1 MLGEAIASV
10 VGKVIDRAWP
20 DPLQKAQAMLEL
32 EKLKVEGAFR
42 EMDTALSAIKTEAAS
57 NDPWTSR
64 ARPSFLY
71 VFYFILIAL
80 VVLAPIVGITNPSAM
95 ALLGTWVLMFLISR
109 NPALYVIPT
118 ALLFRY
124 CWISEKVPGGN
135 SLLRV
140 LRVR

>member
-80 VVLAPIVGITNPSAM
+80 VVFAPIVGITNPSAM
-95 ALLGTWVLMFLISR
+95 ALFFTNVKLGFEAI
-109 NPALYVIPT
+109 PEALWWTFSAGYLGYT
-118 ALLFRY
+118 GARTF
-124 CWISEKVPGGN
+124 EK
-135 SLLRV
+135 SKR
-140 LRVR
+140 